1 MGRRGSQDGLQI
13 VQMEETTM
21 TTRADAIERAKKV
34 KFVIL
39 DIHGVLTDLTLYY
52 TDDGKKSEIYSL
64 HDRLGCAALKEAGIE
79 AAFLTSKITRIDQ
92 YIGSIYKIDRLYGTS
107 AKISQLDEIEKEL
120 GLTDEEF
127 CYVGDEIIDTGIMKR
142 VGFAVAP
149 ADAAAEAKA
158 VADYITKTPGGRGVV
173 RELAEFILKAQGKWD
188 AVVEKLSKTGY

>member
-1 MGRRGSQDGLQI
+1 MKEMT
-13 VQMEETTM
+13 VTTQ
-21 TTRADAIERAKKV
+21 ADVIEKAKKV

-52 TDDGKKSEIYSL
+52 TDDGKKSEMYSL
-64 HDRLGCAALKEAGIE
+64 HDRFGCAALKEAGIE
-79 AAFLTSKITRIDQ
+79 AAFLTSKITRVDQ

-127 CYVGDEIIDTGIMKR
+127 CYVGDEIIDIGIMKR

-149 ADAAAEAKA
+149 ANAAAEVKA

-173 RELAEFILKAQGKWD
+173 RELAKFILQAQGKWD
-188 AVVEKLSKTGY
+188 TVVEKLSKT